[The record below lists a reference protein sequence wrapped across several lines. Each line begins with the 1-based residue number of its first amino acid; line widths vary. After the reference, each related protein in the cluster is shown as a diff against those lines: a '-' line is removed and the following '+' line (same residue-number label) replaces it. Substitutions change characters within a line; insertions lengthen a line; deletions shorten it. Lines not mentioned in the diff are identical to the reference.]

1 METKKFEQIM
11 HEIFE
16 EIKNYS
22 ANKDDNE
29 AREEGET
36 LLVLGTNNKMN
47 TSLSIKRG
55 TRYSQSKLIAEAMTY
70 DDEFKDIVIKAF
82 MIYYLNKKL

>member
-1 METKKFEQIM
+1 METKNFEEIM

-29 AREEGET
+29 AREEEEV
-36 LLVLGTNNKMN
+36 LLLLGTNNKMN
-47 TSLSIKRG
+47 TSLAIHRG
-55 TRYSQSKLIAEAMTY
+55 TRYSQSKLIAEAMTD
-70 DDEFKDIVIKAF
+70 DDEFKDTVIKAF
-82 MIYYLNKKL
+82 MIYYLNKKS